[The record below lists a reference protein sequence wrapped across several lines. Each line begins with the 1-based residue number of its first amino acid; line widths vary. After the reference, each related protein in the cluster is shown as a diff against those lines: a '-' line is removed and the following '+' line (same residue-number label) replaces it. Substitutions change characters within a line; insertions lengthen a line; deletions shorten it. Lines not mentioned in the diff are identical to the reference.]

1 MTHMEEL
8 SKLFDDFTKL
18 FDQLSTLQQE
28 KIQAAHEDD
37 LQALE
42 HCMQQE
48 QALSL
53 QIRGMQRKK
62 DKLHQALG
70 LENVSLRELP
80 QHLSAAD
87 RAQIA
92 PSSTRFQAAYELYN
106 SAAAASRAVLEG
118 ILHELDKALE
128 EASKTAP
135 QAQAPRPQGNFTDIK
150 A

>member
-1 MTHMEEL
+1 MTHIEEL
-8 SKLFDDFTKL
+8 GKLFDDFTKL
-18 FDQLSTLQQE
+18 FDQLSSLQQE
-28 KIQAAHEDD
+28 KIQAAHQDD

-53 QIRGMQRKK
+53 HIRGMQRRK
-62 DKLHQALG
+62 DTLLQALG
-70 LENVSLRELP
+70 LEKISLKELP
-80 QHLSAAD
+80 SHLSAAD
-87 RAQIA
+87 YAQVA
-92 PSSTRFQAAYELYN
+92 PTITRFQTAYELYN

-118 ILHELDKALE
+118 VLQELDRALE
-128 EASKTAP
+128 EASKVP